1 MNCDI
6 VLVGLNHRTAGVD
19 VRERF
24 ALVDFCAPDT
34 WAVPCKGNINEALI
48 LSTCNRV
55 ELLAT
60 GSGDTAGQLLHSWAA
75 ARGADVDELRNYV
88 YIHKNLD
95 AVRHLFTVA
104 SSLDSMVLGEP
115 QILGQ
120 LKGAY
125 RKAVAAH
132 SVGVILNRLLHK
144 AFSVA
149 KRVRTETAVA
159 SSAVSISYAAVE
171 LAKRIF
177 GDMHEHSA
185 MLVGAGEMAELAAT
199 HLLMNGHRKLALLQT
214 EPDFRVVR
222 ERISGFLKCAEAYRL
237 PVELLNP
244 GIRSGENSPAKSY
257 EFFSAYL
264 DANPEPPFT
273 GLFTVSEDPTREV
286 LRAIREHRLS
296 VPGDLSVIS
305 LEHSVTPAIPGLT
318 SVNSRRD
325 KIAHCAIQ
333 AIRAHFDHT
342 PGIPFACKITPEIHH
357 GATVK
362 NLNLN

>member
-1 MNCDI
+1 MKNPKFNRADQLMLGLKDRCQKLNAGEKFLSVRQIMEEFGVSQVTVKQAIERLCESGVLEARDRSGYFVRRDRRYGRI
-6 VLVGLNHRTAGVD
+6 VSILPAGNFGVRHEFTRLLTQEAAEAGFEHEVILFGENPEGIARMSD
-19 VRERF
+19 VR
-24 ALVDFCAPDT
+24 
-34 WAVPCKGNINEALI
+34 
-48 LSTCNRV
+48 
-55 ELLAT
+55 
-60 GSGDTAGQLLHSWAA
+60 
-75 ARGADVDELRNYV
+75 ADA
-88 YIHKNLD
+88 II
-95 AVRHLFTVA
+95 F
-104 SSLDSMVLGEP
+104 SPFGLDSITAAQLNQLMLQPVPVVLINCSIPVENCR
-115 QILGQ
+115 
-120 LKGAY
+120 Y
-125 RKAVAAH
+125 VD
-132 SVGVILNRLLHK
+132 SDNEFCGV
-144 AFSVA
+144 
-149 KRVRTETAVA
+149 
-159 SSAVSISYAAVE
+159 
-171 LAKRIF
+171 
-177 GDMHEHSA
+177 
-185 MLVGAGEMAELAAT
+185 LAAT